1 MMVVDSTKSWPM
13 PAPAHTAPKSTPE
26 QPGCAAPELQLL
38 VLQPSLSVCSN
49 HDGLRAPDHH
59 RPAHGGNPAGLQRQP
74 SAGCVSVPRVGAL
87 LRLVLCPRGPTCV
100 ARHARLHIGWR
111 GCAHVRVASVV
122 WCCHLGCTEYR
133 TISAV
138 NGPLVVLDNVKVRRP
153 ACVRMQ

>member
-1 MMVVDSTKSWPM
+1 M
-13 PAPAHTAPKSTPE
+13 TAYVPPTIADPHM
-26 QPGCAAPELQLL
+26 AAI
-38 VLQPSLSVCSN
+38 
-49 HDGLRAPDHH
+49 LRDYNV
-59 RPAHGGNPAGLQRQP
+59 NPRLGA
-74 SAGCVSVPRVGAL
+74 CVPRVGAL